1 MTRAISFGTDGIR
14 GPAGVFPLDD
24 SGARRIGRAVAAWAG
39 PGQPIIVGRD
49 TRHSGPALSRAVGQ
63 GLVDGGCVVLDG
75 GVMPTPAVS
84 CAVASHQAAGGLV
97 ITASHNPWR
106 DNGVKVLAQ
115 GGGKLIDPQGV
126 ERWLDDPPCPGGGHL
141 STLDDPLGPWL
152 SALPRLDLSGL
163 RLLVDCAHGAAWRCA
178 PAYLREL
185 GATVVER
192 GCQPDGRNINDGVG
206 ALHPPTDLDGCDL
219 GIVLDG
225 DADRLM
231 LIDPVHGALDGDDLL
246 WLLAGA
252 DVEGGTVV
260 GTVMTNA
267 GLEDALGGRLLRTPV
282 GDRFVAQAM
291 ARTGARIGGE
301 PSGHLIIAGGP
312 PTSCGLTTALTV
324 LARSA
329 QGDQGRPVLPLPVG
343 GWTRWPQVSTSV
355 PSTRDLQALRTVP
368 QARASGLRVIV
379 RYSGT
384 EPVVRVM
391 VEGRQAELARTW
403 ADRISAEL
411 TAPD

>member
-1 MTRAISFGTDGIR
+1 
-14 GPAGVFPLDD
+14 
-24 SGARRIGRAVAAWAG
+24 
-39 PGQPIIVGRD
+39 
-49 TRHSGPALSRAVGQ
+49 
-63 GLVDGGCVVLDG
+63 
-75 GVMPTPAVS
+75 
-84 CAVASHQAAGGLV
+84 
-97 ITASHNPWR
+97 
-106 DNGVKVLAQ
+106 
-115 GGGKLIDPQGV
+115 
-126 ERWLDDPPCPGGGHL
+126 
-141 STLDDPLGPWL
+141 
-152 SALPRLDLSGL
+152 
-163 RLLVDCAHGAAWRCA
+163 
-178 PAYLREL
+178 
-185 GATVVER
+185 
-192 GCQPDGRNINDGVG
+192 
-206 ALHPPTDLDGCDL
+206 
-219 GIVLDG
+219 
-225 DADRLM
+225 M